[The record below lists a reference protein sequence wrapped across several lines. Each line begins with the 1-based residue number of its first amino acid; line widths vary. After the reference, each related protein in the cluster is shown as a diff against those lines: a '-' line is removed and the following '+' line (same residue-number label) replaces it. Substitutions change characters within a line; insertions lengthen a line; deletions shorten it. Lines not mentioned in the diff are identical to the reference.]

1 MNPIFGAKLVHEQW
15 KFFGKSIKQTTNC
28 LPSGELVN
36 SDRVKFGD
44 YAVFLLL
51 GRIYIFGEDKCSENF
66 NSGKFFFMIIEPV
79 LSGASKRV

>member
-1 MNPIFGAKLVHEQW
+1 MNPIFRAKLVNKQW

-36 SDRVKFGD
+36 SDRVKFSD

-51 GRIYIFGEDKCSENF
+51 GRIYFLAEISVLKILTVES
-66 NSGKFFFMIIEPV
+66 FFFMIIEPV